1 MLRAGRILQCRPQA
15 CARLII
21 SDEKSSATTSAC
33 PRAAAASATMPGPVA
48 TSSTRRPPSRD
59 SSGVRST
66 IETAI
71 GEVRVTL
78 ALSSS
83 AFVAMPVTLA
93 KLSEY
98 AAAPACHI
106 LCSSAVNASVAAP
119 RAKRRAKLDGMG
131 RDTERSISAPRIA
144 HPRSCTGV

>member
-1 MLRAGRILQCRPQA
+1 
-15 CARLII
+15 
-21 SDEKSSATTSAC
+21 
-33 PRAAAASATMPGPVA
+33 MPGPVA
-48 TSSTRRPPSRD
+48 TSSTRRPPSRE

-78 ALSSS
+78 ALSRS

-106 LCSSAVNASVAAP
+106 LCSSAVNASVA
-119 RAKRRAKLDGMG
+119 KRRAKLDIGTG
-131 RDTERSISAPRIA
+131 RDAARSMSA
-144 HPRSCTGV
+144 RSMPEPV